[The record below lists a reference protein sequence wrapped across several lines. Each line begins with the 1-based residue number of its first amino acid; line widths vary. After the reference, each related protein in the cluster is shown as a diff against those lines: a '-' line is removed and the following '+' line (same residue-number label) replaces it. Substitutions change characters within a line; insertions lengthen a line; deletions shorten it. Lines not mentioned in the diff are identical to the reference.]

1 MLAPIPNS
9 FCVNYVPYSFLT
21 PRHRQT
27 TDERWLIFLIGL
39 SPPPGTPEAAL
50 SLRKYHCDRYLSS
63 LFSEAVREF
72 SQRAHLLRKGAVLVG
87 NVACRYHLTITAM
100 YLLQVYS
107 FFQGSREKLF
117 CPLILYWAIFFD
129 LTTKKLKIISKFFQ
143 NRFFAL
149 IYCLLCC
156 TSSDC
161 IFAFRHR
168 FILQKQCTDQ
178 RILIFR
184 KSIEC
189 SAKCFKIELTKHVIL
204 NAVIIIWN
212 NLIAGACPVFRLNVI
227 EGYRM
232 YPDSFCDSDK

>member
-72 SQRAHLLRKGAVLVG
+72 SQRAQLLRKGAVPWECRLSLSPDNNGKVS
-87 NVACRYHLTITAM
+87 VAGIFIFC
-100 YLLQVYS
+100 
-107 FFQGSREKLF
+107 QGTREELI

-129 LTTKKLKIISKFFQ
+129 LNTSKLKKVSQFF
-143 NRFFAL
+143 
-149 IYCLLCC
+149 
-156 TSSDC
+156 
-161 IFAFRHR
+161 
-168 FILQKQCTDQ
+168 
-178 RILIFR
+178 
-184 KSIEC
+184 
-189 SAKCFKIELTKHVIL
+189 
-204 NAVIIIWN
+204 
-212 NLIAGACPVFRLNVI
+212 
-227 EGYRM
+227 
-232 YPDSFCDSDK
+232 

>member
-72 SQRAHLLRKGAVLVG
+72 SQRAQLLRKGAVPWECRLSLSPDNNG
-87 NVACRYHLTITAM
+87 NVSVAGIFNFC
-100 YLLQVYS
+100 
-107 FFQGSREKLF
+107 QGTREELF

-129 LTTKKLKIISKFFQ
+129 LNAYFFD
-143 NRFFAL
+143 N
-149 IYCLLCC
+149 
-156 TSSDC
+156 
-161 IFAFRHR
+161 
-168 FILQKQCTDQ
+168 
-178 RILIFR
+178 
-184 KSIEC
+184 
-189 SAKCFKIELTKHVIL
+189 
-204 NAVIIIWN
+204 
-212 NLIAGACPVFRLNVI
+212 
-227 EGYRM
+227 
-232 YPDSFCDSDK
+232 